1 MSDISKLETEDLLL
15 LMMDDQGYKIVE
27 KNASADQMVEIESLL
42 IDIFAGKHAGHDNLV
57 HWEASQYVH

>member
-27 KNASADQMVEIESLL
+27 KNASADQLIEIESML

-57 HWEASQYVH
+57 HWEASEYVH

>member
-1 MSDISKLETEDLLL
+1 MSDISRLETEDLLL

-27 KNASADQMVEIESLL
+27 KNASADQLIEIESML

-57 HWEASQYVH
+57 HWEASEYVH

>member
-1 MSDISKLETEDLLL
+1 MSDISKLETEDLLM
-15 LMMDDQGYKIVE
+15 LMQDDQGFTIVA
-27 KNASADQMVEIESLL
+27 KNASEDQLVEIESML

>member
-1 MSDISKLETEDLLL
+1 MSDISKLETEDLLM
-15 LMMDDQGYKIVE
+15 LMQDEQGLQIIA
-27 KNASADQMVEIESLL
+27 KNASEDQMIEIESLL